1 MTNYPT
7 QQVGITAKQLRFSSV
22 AENLSNQIYISLYI
36 FNSFL
41 FFSKYISRRLQ
52 ITSLTPKNQPFI
64 YR

>member
-7 QQVGITAKQLRFSSV
+7 QQVGIIAKQLRISPV
-22 AENLSNQIYISLYI
+22 VENPNNQRYISLYI